1 MDLLFNFYKFTKKLP
16 GEIFSGDDLCK
27 LAFSEASFFS
37 YKSNNMASILNP
49 CSGRFS
55 CYIDEP
61 GFEGYAYLN
70 ALEGSGCFLS
80 KSYDERDNRIGK
92 VITKPFFSQK

>member
-1 MDLLFNFYKFTKKLP
+1 M
-16 GEIFSGDDLCK
+16 
-27 LAFSEASFFS
+27 
-37 YKSNNMASILNP
+37 LNP

-55 CYIDEP
+55 CYVDEP

-80 KSYDERDNRIGK
+80 KRFNELDNRIGK
-92 VITKPFFSQK
+92 VIIKPFFFSKIKIKKCDKFS